1 MNEDYVSFETAKLL
15 KEKGFNEIK
24 CNTCYKWNGNFCN
37 NRRSMSGI
45 DNEICYQAPTLQM
58 AMKWLR
64 KWYNLHCDVGYDFRL
79 GWHIR
84 ITSLKE
90 VVQDH
95 DTEMKTYLPNKA
107 SNYPSYEDACEEA
120 IRYCLENLI

>member
-1 MNEDYVSFETAKLL
+1 MTTEDYVSFETAKLL
-15 KEKGFNEIK
+15 KEKEFNEIK

-64 KWYNLHCDVGYDFRL
+64 HVHGLHIAILWDCGAYIGKNSFCYHIDDMNNYENK
-79 GWHIR
+79 GW
-84 ITSLKE
+84 
-90 VVQDH
+90 
-95 DTEMKTYLPNKA
+95 NKIGFE
-107 SNYPSYEDACEEA
+107 SYEEACEAA